1 MSLDFRS
8 DINREYARAM
18 NYGDVDRFIVRI
30 LWWHLAATALLAVV
44 NSVFQLAAFYPSPF
58 AWRVISPTE
67 AAGALGVG
75 LAAALI
81 PTMWRRVFANHY
93 AWRVLISGAL
103 STYSYLFVFLSGG
116 SIEMH
121 FHFFMVLAL
130 LVVYYDWRLGWIV
143 LALTAAH
150 HGVLNYVAPHWVYF
164 YGRNDLAVIAHALPV
179 TATALFT
186 SLLCRNNRRALVALD
201 DTRQAL
207 ERDIAVRERA
217 QAALAR
223 AREEALAGS
232 RENARL
238 YEEAAHGRRELAEQ
252 SILLQ
257 TTLENIGQ
265 GIAVFDRD
273 LRFLGGNT
281 RAFDL
286 LGFPDEFFVIGKPL
300 AEFFRY
306 NAERGEYGPGDPDV
320 QVAERVALAR
330 RFEPHCFERTR
341 PDGTVLEVRGN
352 PMPDGG
358 FVTTYT
364 DITARK
370 RAEEELRESEERFRT
385 SFEHSGVGMA
395 LQQLDGGYFRV
406 NHAFC
411 ALLGYTEREL
421 LATNFQRVTHPDE
434 CETDFAHDRAMLV
447 GERSWYQREKRYLH
461 KGGSVIWALVSVSLV
476 RDSRGR
482 PLYFIVQA
490 QDISARKQSE
500 ESRTQ
505 LEAQLRQSQKMEA
518 VGRLA
523 GGVAHDFNNL
533 LTVIRGRAELLLRR
547 LAVDDP
553 NRRHAALVEQS
564 AERAAALTQ
573 QLLAFSRKQ
582 VLQPK
587 VLDLNALLAGIEQM
601 LRRLIGEDVDVVV
614 KPAPALSAVE
624 ADPSQLEQVLMN
636 LVVNARDAMPQ
647 GGRLT
652 LETANIELDETYVH
666 WHPGARPGAYV
677 MLAVSDSGIGM
688 DAETQARLFEPFF
701 TTKGPGKGTGLGLA
715 TVYGIVKQSGGSIW
729 VYSELGWGTTF
740 KIYLPRARGGA
751 QDAEAIR
758 VAAAPIRSS
767 ETVLLVEDEEAV
779 RHFAREVLQLH
790 GYTVLEARH
799 PGEAL
804 RLGSE
809 HRGPIHLMITD
820 VVMPQMSGREVAN
833 RLAPRRPEMRVL
845 YMSGYTDEAIVHHGV
860 LDAGTAFLQ
869 KPFSVTGLAQK
880 IREVLSK
887 PRPRSPG
894 EEAIILPA
902 SPPAGGLVRRPG

>member
-1 MSLDFRS
+1 MRLDFHS

-18 NYGDVDRFIVRI
+18 NYDAVDRFIVKI
-30 LWWHLAATALLAVV
+30 LWWHLAATVMLGVV

-58 AWRVISPTE
+58 AWRVIGPTE

-75 LAAALI
+75 LAAALL
-81 PTMWRRVFANHY
+81 PTIGRRVITDHY
-93 AWRVLISGAL
+93 VWRVLVSGAL
-103 STYSYLFVFLSGG
+103 TTYSYLFVFLSGG

-143 LALTAAH
+143 LGLTALH
-150 HGVLNYVAPHWVYF
+150 HGVLNYLAPHWVYF
-164 YGRNDLAVIAHALPV
+164 YGRNDLAVVAHALPV
-179 TATALFT
+179 TATAVFT
-186 SLLCRNNRRALVALD
+186 SLLCRNNRRALVVLE

-207 ERDIAVRERA
+207 ERDIAGRERA
-217 QAALAR
+217 QAALAE
-223 AREEALAGS
+223 AREDALAAS
-232 RENARL
+232 RDNARL
-238 YEEAAHGRRELAEQ
+238 YEEAARGRRELAEQ

-257 TTLENIGQ
+257 ATLENIGQ
-265 GIAVFDRD
+265 GITVFDQD
-273 LRFLGGNT
+273 LRFLAGNT

-286 LGFPDEFFVIGKPL
+286 LGFPREFFVVGKPL

-306 NAERGEYGPGDPDV
+306 NAERGEYGSGDADE

-330 RFEPHCFERTR
+330 RFEAHRFERIR
-341 PDGTVLEVRGN
+341 PDGTVLEVRGY

-364 DITARK
+364 DITAR
-370 RAEEELRESEERFRT
+370 RQAEEELRQSEERFRS
-385 SFEHSGVGMA
+385 SFEHSSVGMA
-395 LQQLDGGYFRV
+395 LQQPDGGYFRV

-411 ALLGYTEREL
+411 DLLGYSEPEL
-421 LATNFQRVTHPDE
+421 LAIPFQHVTHPDE
-434 CETDFAHDRAMLV
+434 RGTDVAHNRAMTA
-447 GERSWYQREKRYLH
+447 GERSWYQQEKRYLH
-461 KGGSVIWALVSVSLV
+461 KSGRVIWALVSVSLV
-476 RDSRGR
+476 RDSRAR

-490 QDISARKQSE
+490 QDVTAGKQAE
-500 ESRTQ
+500 ESRAQ
-505 LEAQLRQSQKMEA
+505 LEDQLRQAQKMEA

-547 LAVDDP
+547 LAADDP
-553 NRRHAALVEQS
+553 QRRHLDLLEQS
-564 AERAAALTQ
+564 AGRAAALTQ

-587 VLDLNALLAGIEQM
+587 VLDLNTLLGEIEQM
-601 LRRLIGEDVDVVV
+601 LRRLIGEDIEVVV
-614 KPAPALSAVE
+614 KPGPALSAVE

-636 LVVNARDAMPQ
+636 LVVNARDAMPG

-652 LETANIELDETYVH
+652 LETANVELDEASARS
-666 WHPGARPGAYV
+666 HPGARPGTYV

-729 VYSELGWGTTF
+729 VYSEVGLGTTF
-740 KIYLPRARGGA
+740 KIYLPRVHGGSEG
-751 QDAEAIR
+751 AEPMGVK
-758 VAAAPIRSS
+758 VAPTQGS
-767 ETVLLVEDEEAV
+767 ETVLLVEDEAAV
-779 RHFAREVLQLH
+779 RHLAREILQSQ

-804 RLGSE
+804 RLGAE
-809 HRGPIHLMITD
+809 HLGPIHLMVTD
-820 VVMPQMSGREVAN
+820 VVMPQMGGREVAN
-833 RLAPRRPEMRVL
+833 RLASRRPEMRVL
-845 YMSGYTDEAIVHHGV
+845 YMSGYTDEAIVHQGV

-880 IREVLSK
+880 VHEVLSD
-887 PRPRSPG
+887 PRARSSETRG
-894 EEAIILPA
+894 RLAL
-902 SPPAGGLVRRPG
+902 RRG

>member
-1 MSLDFRS
+1 MRFDFRS

-18 NYGDVDRFIVRI
+18 NYGDVDRFVVKI
-30 LWWHLAATALLAVV
+30 LWWHLAVTALLAVV

-58 AWRVISPTE
+58 AWRVISPME
-67 AAGALGVG
+67 AGGAVGVG

-81 PTMWRRVFANHY
+81 PTLWRRAFANHY
-93 AWRVLISGAL
+93 AWRVLVSGAL
-103 STYSYLFVFLSGG
+103 TTYSYLFVFLSGG

-130 LVVYYDWRLGWIV
+130 LVVYYDWRLGWVV
-143 LALTAAH
+143 LALTAVH

-164 YGRNDLAVIAHALPV
+164 YGRNDLAVVAHALPV

-186 SLLCRNNRRALVALD
+186 SLLCRNNRRALAVLE

-207 ERDIAVRERA
+207 ERDISVRERA
-217 QAALAR
+217 QAALAK
-223 AREEALAGS
+223 AREEALGAS
-232 RENARL
+232 VENARL
-238 YEEAAHGRRELAEQ
+238 YEEAARGRRELAEQ

-257 TTLENIGQ
+257 TTLENITQ
-265 GIAVFDRD
+265 GITVFDQD
-273 LRFLGGNT
+273 LRFLGGNS

-286 LGFPDEFFVIGKPL
+286 LGFPREFCVIGKPL

-306 NAERGEYGPGDPDV
+306 NAERGEYGPGDV
-320 QVAERVALAR
+320 GAQVAERVALAR

-352 PMPDGG
+352 PLPNGG

-364 DITARK
+364 DITARR
-370 RAEEELRESEERFRT
+370 RAEEELRESEERFRS

-395 LQQLDGGYFRV
+395 LQHLDGRYFRV

-411 ALLGYTEREL
+411 ELLGYTEEEL
-421 LATNFQRVTHPDE
+421 LATQFQRLTHPDD
-434 CETDFAHDRAMLV
+434 CATDVAHDRAMLV
-447 GERSWYQREKRYLH
+447 GERSWCQREKRYIH
-461 KGGSVIWALVSVSLV
+461 KSGHHMWALVSVSLI
-476 RDSRGR
+476 RDSRDR

-490 QDISARKQSE
+490 QDVTARKQGE
-500 ESRTQ
+500 ELRTQ
-505 LEAQLRQSQKMEA
+505 LEAQLRQAQKMEA

-547 LAVDDP
+547 LTPTDP
-553 NRRHAALVEQS
+553 HRRHLELLEES
-564 AERAAALTQ
+564 ADRAAALTH

-601 LRRLIGEDVDVVV
+601 LRRLIGEDIEVVV
-614 KPAPALSAVE
+614 KPAPGLSAVA
-624 ADPSQLEQVLMN
+624 ADPGQLEQVLMN
-636 LVVNARDAMPQ
+636 LVVNARDAMPR

-652 LETANIELDETYVH
+652 LETADIELDEASARL
-666 WHPGARPGAYV
+666 HPGARPGLYV
-677 MLAVSDSGIGM
+677 MLAVSDTGIGM

-715 TVYGIVKQSGGSIW
+715 TVYGIVKQSGGGIW
-729 VYSELGWGTTF
+729 VYSEPGWGTTF
-740 KIYLPRARGGA
+740 KIYLPRVGGPAEGAEPSRARLA
-751 QDAEAIR
+751 
-758 VAAAPIRSS
+758 RSWAS
-767 ETVLLVEDEEAV
+767 ETVLLVEDEDGV

-790 GYTVLEARH
+790 GYTVLEARD

-804 RLGSE
+804 RLGAE
-809 HRGPIHLMITD
+809 HPGPIHLLVTD
-820 VVMPQMSGREVAN
+820 VVMPQMSGRDVAS
-833 RLAPRRPEMRVL
+833 RLAPGRPEMRVL
-845 YMSGYTDEAIVHHGV
+845 YMSGYTDEAVVNHGV
-860 LDAGTAFLQ
+860 LVAGTAFLQ

-880 IREVLSK
+880 VQEVLSA
-887 PRPRSPG
+887 PPPQAANRESM
-894 EEAIILPA
+894 A
-902 SPPAGGLVRRPG
+902 PPAVRLA

>member
-1 MSLDFRS
+1 MRLDFRS

-18 NYGDVDRFIVRI
+18 NYGDVDRFIVKI

-75 LAAALI
+75 LAAALL
-81 PTMWRRVFANHY
+81 PTMLRRAFADHY
-93 AWRVLISGAL
+93 AWRVLVSGAL
-103 STYSYLFVFLSGG
+103 TTYSYLFVFLSGG

-143 LALTAAH
+143 LGLTAVH
-150 HGVLNYVAPHWVYF
+150 HGVLNYLAPHWVYF
-164 YGRNDLAVIAHALPV
+164 YGRNDLAVVAHALPV

-186 SLLCRNNRRALVALD
+186 SLLCRNNRRALAALV

-223 AREEALAGS
+223 AREEAVSAS

-238 YEEAAHGRRELAEQ
+238 YEEAARGRRELAEQ
-252 SILLQ
+252 SVLLQ
-257 TTLENIGQ
+257 TTLENMGQ
-265 GIAVFDRD
+265 GITVFDQE

-286 LGFPDEFFVIGKPL
+286 LGFPREFFAIGKPL

-306 NAERGEYGPGDPDV
+306 NAERGEYGPGDPDE

-352 PMPDGG
+352 PMPGGG

-370 RAEEELRESEERFRT
+370 RAEEELRESEERFRS

-411 ALLGYTEREL
+411 KLLGYTEREL
-421 LATNFQRVTHPDE
+421 LATHFQRVTHPDE
-434 CETDFAHDRAMLV
+434 CGIDVAHDRAMLA

-461 KGGSVIWALVSVSLV
+461 KDGRIIWALVSVSLV
-476 RDSRGR
+476 RDSRDR

-490 QDISARKQSE
+490 QDVTARQQGE
-500 ESRTQ
+500 ESRVQ
-505 LEAQLRQSQKMEA
+505 LEAQLRQAQKMEA

-533 LTVIRGRAELLLRR
+533 LTVIRGRAELVLRR
-547 LAVDDP
+547 LAADDP
-553 NRRHAALVEQS
+553 HRRHLELAEQS
-564 AERAAALTQ
+564 AERAAALTH

-582 VLQPK
+582 VLQPR
-587 VLDLNALLAGIEQM
+587 VLDLNALLGGIEQM
-601 LRRLIGEDVDVVV
+601 LRRLIGEDIDVLV
-614 KPAPALSAVE
+614 KPAPGLSAVE

-636 LVVNARDAMPQ
+636 LVVNARDAMPR
-647 GGRLT
+647 GGCLT
-652 LETANIELDETYVH
+652 LETANIELDEAYAR
-666 WHPGARPGAYV
+666 WHPGARPGVYV
-677 MLAVSDSGIGM
+677 MLAVSDTGIGM

-715 TVYGIVKQSGGSIW
+715 TVYGIVKQSGGTIW
-729 VYSELGWGTTF
+729 VYSELGRGTTF
-740 KIYLPRARGGA
+740 KIYLPRVHRRAE
-751 QDAEAIR
+751 DAEPIGAT
-758 VAAAPIRSS
+758 VAPTRRT

-779 RHFAREVLQLH
+779 RHFAREVLQLQ

-804 RLGSE
+804 RFGAE
-809 HRGPIHLMITD
+809 HRGPIHLLITD
-820 VVMPQMSGREVAN
+820 VVMPQMGGREVAN

-845 YMSGYTDEAIVHHGV
+845 YMSGYTDEAIVHHRV

-880 IREVLSK
+880 VHEVLSA
-887 PRPRSPG
+887 PRPRALG
-894 EEAIILPA
+894 EESIVMSAA
-902 SPPAGGLVRRPG
+902 PPAAGLVRRLG